1 MTTMK
6 TQLEQLQMDLH
17 TYDCDNHM
25 ETLTLFPGITLSFI
39 TINSPHLS
47 VHHKALDHVIEI
59 NYCRSGRL
67 GWSMG
72 NGNKIHL
79 GSGDFSIHTMKSC
92 ADSEIEL
99 PNGSYSGLKLCI
111 DLLEVE
117 NKPPLLLEETD
128 LNFETLYENFCQN
141 GQFSSFAGNEET
153 QAIFSFF
160 YDQPASLQ
168 LTYYKLKLIEL
179 LLYLY
184 KQDSSSF
191 NQLSAYQSEQIE
203 IVHKIHEQMIL
214 HMDERFTI
222 ESLSKQYLMNPTTLK
237 TVFKAVYG
245 NSIAAHIKE
254 HRMEKAAKLLLT
266 TELSVAEIATQV
278 GYGNQSKFTAAF
290 KEAYNVLPKEYRKK
304 HYSL

>member
-1 MTTMK
+1 MK
-6 TQLEQLQMDLH
+6 QQLERVQKDIH
-17 TYDCDNHM
+17 AYHCDNHM
-25 ETLTLFPGITLSFI
+25 ETLTLFSGITLSFI
-39 TINSPHLS
+39 SLNASHLS
-47 VHHKALDHVIEI
+47 IHHKALDHVIEI
-59 NYCRSGRL
+59 NYCKSGRL
-67 GWSMG
+67 GWTMG
-72 NGNKIHL
+72 NGNNIHL
-79 GSGDFSIHTMKSC
+79 GAGDFSIHTMKSC
-92 ADSEIEL
+92 ADSEIDL

-117 NKPPLLLEETD
+117 DTPPCLLEQTD
-128 LNFETLYENFCQN
+128 INFETIYQNFCQN

-153 QAIFSFF
+153 EMIFSFF
-160 YDQPASLQ
+160 YDQPSSLQ
-168 LTYYKLKLIEL
+168 LTYYRLKMLEL

-184 KQDSSSF
+184 KMDTDTL

-245 NSIAAHIKE
+245 NSIAAHVKE

-266 TELSVAEIATQV
+266 TELSLAEIASQV

-290 KEAYNVLPKEYRKK
+290 KDYYQVLPKEYRKK
-304 HYSL
+304 HS

>member
-1 MTTMK
+1 MK
-6 TQLEQLQMDLH
+6 QQLDRVQKDIYANH
-17 TYDCDNHM
+17 CDNHM
-25 ETLTLFPGITLSFI
+25 ETIILFPGITLSFI
-39 TINSPHLS
+39 TLNTPHLS
-47 VHHKALDHVIEI
+47 IHHEALDHVIEI
-59 NYCRSGRL
+59 NYCQSGRL

-72 NGNKIHL
+72 NGNNIHL

-92 ADSEIEL
+92 ANSEIDL

-111 DLLEVE
+111 DLLQVE
-117 NKPPLLLEETD
+117 AHPPVLLEQTEI
-128 LNFETLYENFCQN
+128 NFETIYQNFCQD

-153 QAIFSFF
+153 EMIFSFF
-160 YDQPASLQ
+160 YNQPNSLQ
-168 LTYYKLKLIEL
+168 PTYYKIKLLEL

-184 KQDSSSF
+184 KIDTTSL
-191 NQLSAYQSEQIE
+191 NQLSAYQSAQIE

-245 NSIAAHIKE
+245 NSIAAHVKE
-254 HRMEKAAKLLLT
+254 HRMEQAARLLLT
-266 TELSVAEIATQV
+266 TELSLAEIASRV

-290 KEAYNVLPKEYRKK
+290 KDYYHLLPKEYRKK
-304 HYSL
+304 R